1 MDKLN
6 LLLLKYQEQLQKD
19 AGIEATADANVIEPS
34 VVLIA
39 LEEMLGVDCG
49 GENLGEA
56 LEQWLSLP
64 PKKRKPMQF
73 ADLKKKWDAQEQEM
87 LAMVER
93 DLANLP

>member
-1 MDKLN
+1 MSKRWQHASKAKPCTTSN
-6 LLLLKYQEQLQKD
+6 SSK
-19 AGIEATADANVIEPS
+19 AAADANAIEPS

-56 LEQWLSLP
+56 LEHWLSLP

-73 ADLKKKWDAQEQEM
+73 AELKKKWDAQEQEM

-93 DLANLP
+93 NLANLP

>member
-19 AGIEATADANVIEPS
+19 AGIAATANVIEPS

-56 LEQWLSLP
+56 LEHWLSLP